1 MPEFNRNFA
10 QGKMNKDLD
19 ERLVPAGQYRDAM
32 NVQVSTSDGSNV
44 GSLENI
50 LGNTEVSV
58 NVVPEG
64 GYCVGSIVDNE
75 VNCIYYLVA
84 GNEFEHIGGNT
95 LKKNYIIKYD
105 IDTDEF
111 TRVFV
116 DIYHVE
122 TNVVANQA
130 IFSGITPAVPSVELS
145 SIAGIR
151 PGMTFSANQFN
162 QDVKVENVV
171 GNNACH
177 NNQFLNV
184 PNGTYT
190 FSARSVLGFDKNT
203 DITAINI
210 VEDLLMYTDNT
221 NEPKTINIKRS
232 ILGTGSDDLNLNS
245 TGANNS
251 GEFHTRLVSRRADG
265 SFLNDGLEVV
275 AEFKDIAVGTP
286 VYSELENNTTIR
298 KSPLTPPTLRM
309 SSTSD
314 NRPLRVDSPFNPTP
328 QQTPFPVTLNNPFV
342 QLIGPFGQANTQFP
356 TNTVAPGFGT
366 TITLDFAV
374 SFQVGDFILITSDT
388 SQDPLSFTDFDI
400 RAQIMGVISNTTYT
414 IQVTSINP
422 DLQNL
427 GSFFVVL
434 EQENPLF
441 EFKFPRFS
449 YRYKYVDGQYSP
461 FAPFSEIAFLAGS
474 FDYYPKEGY
483 NQGMANRVRS
493 LRVENYAPHPDN
505 RPKDIVEIDILYK
518 EDKSTTVYTVK
529 TIKPNDDPPLW
540 PVSDPF
546 TGYSVYDRGS
556 LRIESELIH
565 AVVPANQLLRP
576 WDNVP
581 RKALA
586 QEVSANRLIYA
597 NYIQNYDLVNEGN
610 RLITPEMDLSLR
622 SSTYQQLNAQV
633 DTPHK
638 SIKSQ
643 RTYQL
648 GVVYKDEFGRETPV
662 LADKKGGSL
671 IVPKEFCDDS
681 SAFLASITND
691 PPAWAKSFKFFIK
704 ETSSEYYNLAMDRWY
719 HAEDGNIWL
728 SFASSDRNKV
738 DEETFLELK
747 KAHDSS
753 IPVVQP
759 ARYKI
764 LAIENEAP
772 QDIRIDRDV
781 QGILTN
787 SAFNTQLNAQIGDN
801 ANYPGQGGNYVIVR
815 AAAFNAAFNLG
826 GPNPPAVNVLT
837 RASECSLK
845 FQLITGA
852 STRFYKIIDISG
864 PQNEFGNANDGYRIL
879 IEDTFDFDVDNICGT
894 SFANRNAGL
903 QLVITHDEFE
913 DKPEFDGKFF
923 VKIFRDATIEQF
935 IMILNDS
942 QLVVVR
948 AYDVRYL
955 HTYDLH
961 TGGSGSL
968 INTRNNT
975 QGIGDA
981 IGNVRNDYVR
991 AIAGQGHVHP
1001 YKSGY
1006 AWAGTSTGINT
1017 YNPVF
1022 TAGTP
1027 FPGTLP
1033 ECSGQQQ
1040 NATDGQDGGLPG
1052 LSTNTS
1058 NLSNFGGGVDGGDWG
1073 IYKGTWQNGNTQAIS
1088 NALFAASIPLLILAG
1103 LPAATAALGVGAV
1116 MPLLTS
1122 DNYAFRFWNSYF
1134 TRNGACQL
1142 FIDDAWALSWAH
1154 LPDTIE
1160 NGLQPQTNTD
1170 WHTAPAQ
1177 IRDDGN
1183 LLQAIIGFFTGGNA
1197 DLEATRWQD
1206 TFGTPGT
1213 IPHTA
1218 PGMPQAPPG
1227 ITNGSRG
1234 IYGTRMDLSI
1244 TGGFVGPDTQTQY
1257 TGWDGTNNWWVQAL
1271 NADPTRMSF
1280 LNPFTLNNPNNANL
1294 FEFLSLLTLT
1304 GCRWRWAEDPDQVI
1318 NTTTGFYRHY
1328 GIINAQKT
1336 DMAFGDEDYWHSW
1349 NRREKITIS
1358 AQQTI
1363 YDSRRHANHDGSRG
1377 TILEIMGPLPD
1388 ADAGFSSDNP
1398 AIWET
1403 HPKENV
1409 ELDIYYEVSRAYP
1422 IKIERDNYET
1432 FILPGSARLISING
1446 AATNALVT
1454 GIDVTRPEEPIIRLD
1469 TAVSV
1474 STNDICRFEDG
1485 YGGEID
1491 ISVSASNFPAA
1502 QSRIRVFPRVHAPF
1516 NTIEI
1521 PWHNCFTFGNGVES
1535 DRIRDDFNQPQIANG
1550 VKASTTIAEQYK
1562 EERRAEGFIFSGI
1575 FNSLSGVNRL
1585 NQFIQAEPITKDLD
1599 PENGSIQK
1607 LFARDTDIV
1616 TLCEDKVLKV
1626 LSDKDALFE
1635 SGGNAQL
1642 TATNRVLGQA
1652 IAFAGDYGISTTP
1665 ESFAA
1670 DKYRCYFTDTQRA
1683 AVLRLSKDGITPISD
1698 YGMKDYFTD
1707 TFNGVKNHRLIGT
1720 FDQRKDNYNLTIS
1733 EKPEVK
1739 KVQGHKPGFNTLGQP
1754 VSIITSVLAEV
1765 TATDFEPTTITYNEQ
1780 VKGWVSFKSF
1790 HPETGLGVNNNYYTF
1805 KNGSM
1810 WKHHVNE
1817 TRNTFYGQSF
1827 VPSHVELLFNDAPS
1841 SVKNFQTIKYEGT
1854 QARVNK
1860 FGVVKIDDV
1869 EYTDQNYY
1877 NLNAKQGWFVESA
1890 FTDLQDGKVLEFLDR
1905 EGKWFNHIT
1914 GACTDFDN
1922 LDEKEFTV
1930 QGIGEAEITHSNPTE
1945 NPPNPVKIEFRDS
1958 STSNTGQNWD

>member
-662 LADKKGGSL
+662 LADKKG
-671 IVPKEFCDDS
+671 
-681 SAFLASITND
+681 
-691 PPAWAKSFKFFIK
+691 
-704 ETSSEYYNLAMDRWY
+704 
-719 HAEDGNIWL
+719 
-728 SFASSDRNKV
+728 
-738 DEETFLELK
+738 
-747 KAHDSS
+747 
-753 IPVVQP
+753 
-759 ARYKI
+759 
-764 LAIENEAP
+764 
-772 QDIRIDRDV
+772 
-781 QGILTN
+781 
-787 SAFNTQLNAQIGDN
+787 
-801 ANYPGQGGNYVIVR
+801 
-815 AAAFNAAFNLG
+815 
-826 GPNPPAVNVLT
+826 
-837 RASECSLK
+837 
-845 FQLITGA
+845 
-852 STRFYKIIDISG
+852 
-864 PQNEFGNANDGYRIL
+864 
-879 IEDTFDFDVDNICGT
+879 
-894 SFANRNAGL
+894 
-903 QLVITHDEFE
+903 
-913 DKPEFDGKFF
+913 
-923 VKIFRDATIEQF
+923 
-935 IMILNDS
+935 
-942 QLVVVR
+942 
-948 AYDVRYL
+948 
-955 HTYDLH
+955 
-961 TGGSGSL
+961 
-968 INTRNNT
+968 
-975 QGIGDA
+975 
-981 IGNVRNDYVR
+981 
-991 AIAGQGHVHP
+991 
-1001 YKSGY
+1001 
-1006 AWAGTSTGINT
+1006 
-1017 YNPVF
+1017 
-1022 TAGTP
+1022 
-1027 FPGTLP
+1027 
-1033 ECSGQQQ
+1033 
-1040 NATDGQDGGLPG
+1040 
-1052 LSTNTS
+1052 
-1058 NLSNFGGGVDGGDWG
+1058 
-1073 IYKGTWQNGNTQAIS
+1073 
-1088 NALFAASIPLLILAG
+1088 
-1103 LPAATAALGVGAV
+1103 
-1116 MPLLTS
+1116 
-1122 DNYAFRFWNSYF
+1122 
-1134 TRNGACQL
+1134 
-1142 FIDDAWALSWAH
+1142 
-1154 LPDTIE
+1154 
-1160 NGLQPQTNTD
+1160 
-1170 WHTAPAQ
+1170 
-1177 IRDDGN
+1177 
-1183 LLQAIIGFFTGGNA
+1183 
-1197 DLEATRWQD
+1197 
-1206 TFGTPGT
+1206 
-1213 IPHTA
+1213 
-1218 PGMPQAPPG
+1218 
-1227 ITNGSRG
+1227 
-1234 IYGTRMDLSI
+1234 
-1244 TGGFVGPDTQTQY
+1244 
-1257 TGWDGTNNWWVQAL
+1257 
-1271 NADPTRMSF
+1271 
-1280 LNPFTLNNPNNANL
+1280 
-1294 FEFLSLLTLT
+1294 
-1304 GCRWRWAEDPDQVI
+1304 
-1318 NTTTGFYRHY
+1318 
-1328 GIINAQKT
+1328 
-1336 DMAFGDEDYWHSW
+1336 
-1349 NRREKITIS
+1349 
-1358 AQQTI
+1358 
-1363 YDSRRHANHDGSRG
+1363 
-1377 TILEIMGPLPD
+1377 
-1388 ADAGFSSDNP
+1388 
-1398 AIWET
+1398 
-1403 HPKENV
+1403 
-1409 ELDIYYEVSRAYP
+1409 
-1422 IKIERDNYET
+1422 
-1432 FILPGSARLISING
+1432 
-1446 AATNALVT
+1446 
-1454 GIDVTRPEEPIIRLD
+1454 
-1469 TAVSV
+1469 
-1474 STNDICRFEDG
+1474 
-1485 YGGEID
+1485 
-1491 ISVSASNFPAA
+1491 
-1502 QSRIRVFPRVHAPF
+1502 
-1516 NTIEI
+1516 
-1521 PWHNCFTFGNGVES
+1521 
-1535 DRIRDDFNQPQIANG
+1535 
-1550 VKASTTIAEQYK
+1550 
-1562 EERRAEGFIFSGI
+1562 
-1575 FNSLSGVNRL
+1575 
-1585 NQFIQAEPITKDLD
+1585 
-1599 PENGSIQK
+1599 
-1607 LFARDTDIV
+1607 
-1616 TLCEDKVLKV
+1616 
-1626 LSDKDALFE
+1626 
-1635 SGGNAQL
+1635 
-1642 TATNRVLGQA
+1642 
-1652 IAFAGDYGISTTP
+1652 
-1665 ESFAA
+1665 
-1670 DKYRCYFTDTQRA
+1670 
-1683 AVLRLSKDGITPISD
+1683 
-1698 YGMKDYFTD
+1698 
-1707 TFNGVKNHRLIGT
+1707 
-1720 FDQRKDNYNLTIS
+1720 
-1733 EKPEVK
+1733 
-1739 KVQGHKPGFNTLGQP
+1739 
-1754 VSIITSVLAEV
+1754 
-1765 TATDFEPTTITYNEQ
+1765 
-1780 VKGWVSFKSF
+1780 
-1790 HPETGLGVNNNYYTF
+1790 
-1805 KNGSM
+1805 
-1810 WKHHVNE
+1810 
-1817 TRNTFYGQSF
+1817 
-1827 VPSHVELLFNDAPS
+1827 
-1841 SVKNFQTIKYEGT
+1841 
-1854 QARVNK
+1854 
-1860 FGVVKIDDV
+1860 
-1869 EYTDQNYY
+1869 
-1877 NLNAKQGWFVESA
+1877 
-1890 FTDLQDGKVLEFLDR
+1890 
-1905 EGKWFNHIT
+1905 
-1914 GACTDFDN
+1914 
-1922 LDEKEFTV
+1922 
-1930 QGIGEAEITHSNPTE
+1930 
-1945 NPPNPVKIEFRDS
+1945 
-1958 STSNTGQNWD
+1958 